1 VRFGGFAYLNDFG
14 GGIIL
19 RIIVQEHQ
27 YIIFHL
33 RKIVFIADRTG
44 ELFVI
49 AGNRPVVIPK
59 KQIVNSFSSNRSI

>member
-27 YIIFHL
+27 YVIFHL

-44 ELFVI
+44 QLFII
-49 AGNRPVVIPK
+49 AGNRPVVIPE
-59 KQIVNSFSSNRSI
+59 KQIVNPFLNNRSI